1 MSKPTSI
8 AMDMITK
15 IVTTFETQI
24 IVCNK
29 SIGKQEKNDRP
40 TITFSQGSY
49 TVSANVDSSQ
59 ILRLQKKMASL
70 DFGRLVM
77 LNEGLGCGTRAG
89 LLDIIKVL

>member
-1 MSKPTSI
+1 MQQVNWEI
-8 AMDMITK
+8 RK
-15 IVTTFETQI
+15 I
-24 IVCNK
+24 
-29 SIGKQEKNDRP
+29 DRP

-77 LNEGLGCGTRAG
+77 LNEGLGCGSKSGRRDIV
-89 LLDIIKVL
+89 LDAM

>member
-1 MSKPTSI
+1 MQQVNWEI
-8 AMDMITK
+8 RK
-15 IVTTFETQI
+15 I
-24 IVCNK
+24 
-29 SIGKQEKNDRP
+29 DRP

-77 LNEGLGCGTRAG
+77 LNDGLGCGSKSGRRDIV
-89 LLDIIKVL
+89 LDAM